1 MLEPMDDREGMDNLL
16 GQILSQ
22 NGLRQIRISE
32 TQKFRHVT
40 SFFNGKR
47 IEPFPNEEQIEIKG
61 IYDPA
66 TFDDHP
72 EMNAYD
78 VTNEA
83 VKRIDSNEFSL
94 MVINL
99 ANCDMVGH
107 TGNYEAAKK
116 AVEVVDEC
124 VGTIVEKALSQ
135 NKIALITADHGNA
148 EEMIDYKTNIPKTSH
163 TKDPVEF
170 IYVAEDYNNV
180 KLIKKGIL
188 SDIAPT
194 ILYLLG
200 IKQPAE
206 MTSKNL
212 IASKNP

>member
-1 MLEPMDDREGMDNLL
+1 
-16 GQILSQ
+16 
-22 NGLRQIRISE
+22 
-32 TQKFRHVT
+32 
-40 SFFNGKR
+40 
-47 IEPFPNEEQIEIKG
+47 
-61 IYDPA
+61 
-66 TFDDHP
+66 
-72 EMNAYD
+72 
-78 VTNEA
+78 
-83 VKRIDSNEFSL
+83 

-116 AVEVVDEC
+116 AVEIVDEC

-163 TKDPVEF
+163 TKNPVEL

-180 KLIKKGIL
+180 KVIEKGIL